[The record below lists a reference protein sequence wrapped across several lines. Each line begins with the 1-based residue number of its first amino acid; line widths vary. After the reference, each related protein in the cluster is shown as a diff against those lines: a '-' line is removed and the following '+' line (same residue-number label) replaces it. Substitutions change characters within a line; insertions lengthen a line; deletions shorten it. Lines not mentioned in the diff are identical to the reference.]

1 MYITPLLSSLLLSQF
16 VIRRIVGCQALSID
30 EQTLREELDAFL
42 MMAGNDDKKMMK
54 YDFEKYF
61 DPAGYLSYYWPS
73 HTVDDEDRFILR
85 FFFKD

>member
-1 MYITPLLSSLLLSQF
+1 MNKLC
-16 VIRRIVGCQALSID
+16 VR
-30 EQTLREELDAFL
+30 ELDAFL

-85 FFFKD
+85 FFFQRLINIKINSRTRFGWNLVVAR